1 MTTVF
6 KFILT
11 DLFALAA
18 LQCVPPVF
26 SSAARRNRESD
37 QINGQTPH
45 NIDSMMAARM
55 VNNDPRE
62 REYLRRQREAQEI
75 KELMDRYAVKEKKN
89 ANNGL
94 NGIVEDKPE

>member
-1 MTTVF
+1 
-6 KFILT
+6 
-11 DLFALAA
+11 
-18 LQCVPPVF
+18 
-26 SSAARRNRESD
+26 
-37 QINGQTPH
+37 
-45 NIDSMMAARM
+45 MMAARM